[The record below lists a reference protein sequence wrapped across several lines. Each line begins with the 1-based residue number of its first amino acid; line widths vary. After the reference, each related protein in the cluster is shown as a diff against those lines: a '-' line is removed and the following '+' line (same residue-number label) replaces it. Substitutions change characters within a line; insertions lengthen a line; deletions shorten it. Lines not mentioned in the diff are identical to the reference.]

1 MCLPLAANKGRMR
14 LIPFC
19 FFTAILSVSSL
30 QMRAQARSG
39 TNLPRFDDRMY
50 HFGFLLS
57 SNSSSFYIDRKFPP
71 NPNDSLLSI
80 ENVPQAG
87 FNLALLASYNPVKN
101 VNIRFIPGLS
111 FQDRGLNFTFKTI
124 TGETESYLKRTESVW
139 LDFPLLLKLRTNR
152 TGNFAAY
159 ALMGGKYSLDMQSQK
174 DVNNAL
180 ASDIIVK
187 LVDRDVSLD
196 FGGGFD
202 FFLQYFKFAVEFKT
216 SIGLRNV
223 LLEEPTPFSA
233 PIDQLRTRTFIVS
246 FTFEG

>member
-1 MCLPLAANKGRMR
+1 MR

-19 FFTAILSVSSL
+19 FFAVTLSVSSL
-30 QMRAQARSG
+30 QMQAQARSG

-111 FQDRGLNFTFKTI
+111 FQDRGLNFTFRTF

>member
-1 MCLPLAANKGRMR
+1 MR
-14 LIPFC
+14 LIPIS
-19 FFTAILSVSSL
+19 FFILSLIAVSEQL
-30 QMRAQARSG
+30 HAQTRSG
-39 TNLPRFDDRMY
+39 TNLPRFDSRFY

-57 SNSSSFYIDRKFPP
+57 YNTSSFYIDRKFPP

-87 FNLALLASYNPVKN
+87 FNLALLASYNPIKN

-111 FQDRGLNFTFKTI
+111 FQDRGMNFTFRTFA
-124 TGETESYLKRTESVW
+124 GETETFLKRTESVW
-139 LDFPLLLKLRTNR
+139 LDFPIILKLRTNR

-159 ALMGGKYSLDMQSQK
+159 ALMGGKYSMDMQSQK
-174 DVNNAL
+174 DVSQAL
-180 ASDIIVK
+180 ARDIIVK
-187 LVDRDVSLD
+187 LSDRDVSLD

-216 SIGLRNV
+216 SIGMRNV
-223 LLEEPTPFSA
+223 LISEPTPFSA
-233 PIDQLRTRTFIVS
+233 PIDQLRTRAFIVS

>member
-1 MCLPLAANKGRMR
+1 LAANRGRMR

-19 FFTAILSVSSL
+19 FLSILFTTISL
-30 QMRAQARSG
+30 GSNAQARSG
-39 TNLPRFDDRMY
+39 TNLPRFDSRFY

-57 SNSSSFYIDRKFPP
+57 YNTSSFYIDRKFPP

-111 FQDRGLNFTFKTI
+111 FQDRGLNYTFKTF
-124 TGETESYLKRTESVW
+124 TGETETFLKRTESVW
-139 LDFPLLLKLRTNR
+139 LDFPILLKLRTNR

-174 DVNNAL
+174 DVNQAL
-180 ASDIIVK
+180 AQDIIVK
-187 LVDRDVSLD
+187 LTDRDISLD

-202 FFLQYFKFAVEFKT
+202 FFLEYFKFAVEFKT
-216 SIGLRNV
+216 SIGMRNV

>member
-1 MCLPLAANKGRMR
+1 MR
-14 LIPFC
+14 LTPV
-19 FFTAILSVSSL
+19 FFFILSLVAVSA
-30 QMRAQARSG
+30 QMSAQTRSG
-39 TNLPRFDDRMY
+39 TNLPRFDSRYY

-57 SNSSSFYIDRKFPP
+57 YNTSSFYIDRKFPP

-80 ENVPQAG
+80 QNVPQAG

-111 FQDRGLNFTFKTI
+111 FQDRGLNFTFRTF
-124 TGETESYLKRTESVW
+124 TGETETFLKRTESVW
-139 LDFPLLLKLRTNR
+139 LDFPVLIKLRTNR

-159 ALMGGKYSLDMQSQK
+159 ALMGGKYSMDMQSQK
-174 DVNNAL
+174 DVSQAL
-180 ASDIIVK
+180 ARDIIVK
-187 LVDRDVSLD
+187 LTDRDVSLD

-216 SIGLRNV
+216 SIGMRNV
-223 LLEEPTPFSA
+223 LISEPTPFSA